1 MLKKI
6 LNFFRKPKPNSD
18 LANQKERK
26 NSMQTSTCQKSGECR
41 IPDRATLPAT
51 LYQQLADFVA
61 TLPTKEGHLVTV
73 LHKAQSLFGY
83 LPKEVQEFVAD
94 QMEVSLAQVYGVVSF
109 YTFFTMI
116 PKGKHPISVCMGTA
130 CFVKGADKV
139 VDALKKQ
146 LGVEVSEVTK
156 DGKFSIDC
164 LRCVGA
170 CALAPVVLVGE
181 KVYANITPD
190 QVKDI
195 IADFS

>member
-1 MLKKI
+1 
-6 LNFFRKPKPNSD
+6 
-18 LANQKERK
+18 
-26 NSMQTSTCQKSGECR
+26 
-41 IPDRATLPAT
+41 
-51 LYQQLADFVA
+51 
-61 TLPTKEGHLVTV
+61 
-73 LHKAQSLFGY
+73 
-83 LPKEVQEFVAD
+83 
-94 QMEVSLAQVYGVVSF
+94 
-109 YTFFTMI
+109 
-116 PKGKHPISVCMGTA
+116 MGTA